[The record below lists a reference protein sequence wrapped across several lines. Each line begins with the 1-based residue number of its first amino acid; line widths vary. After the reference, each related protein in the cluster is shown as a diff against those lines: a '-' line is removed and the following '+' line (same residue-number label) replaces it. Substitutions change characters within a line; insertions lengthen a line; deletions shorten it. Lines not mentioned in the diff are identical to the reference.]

1 MAKKKIEDLQVFD
14 EDYFYC
20 NDKKIMKT
28 SFKRLKNYNLV
39 MKIIVSKK
47 SFNIKKL
54 ARLIYSNFKSN
65 NNNKIK
71 LSQNI

>member
-1 MAKKKIEDLQVFD
+1 
-14 EDYFYC
+14 
-20 NDKKIMKT
+20 MKT
-28 SFKRLKNYNLV
+28 SFKRLKNYNLIIR
-39 MKIIVSKK
+39 IIVSKK
-47 SFNIKKL
+47 GFNIKKL